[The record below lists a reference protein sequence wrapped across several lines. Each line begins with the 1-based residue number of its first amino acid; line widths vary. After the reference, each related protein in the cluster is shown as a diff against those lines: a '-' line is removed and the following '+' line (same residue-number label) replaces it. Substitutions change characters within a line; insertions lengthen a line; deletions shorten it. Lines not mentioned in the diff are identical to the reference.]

1 MKKKNVSLRL
11 SIVLIIAAFFL
22 MVPVNAKWIIN
33 RPADCTESVS
43 PYKKQEAT
51 VVAYVDSDTLGN
63 QYTSVEAALAAA
75 SKINDGQRHQVVV
88 IPGKD
93 PVKDP
98 VIPVIIKQN
107 CVVSNNVTLV
117 VPYGNAQSP
126 VTQFAGVVNSNFALL
141 NASPDCILIIDDQVK
156 VLVDNGGQIL
166 VNGQVGANSSNPG
179 HSSGIGRTTGCTY
192 GQYAAIYRSSS
203 SSIEIK
209 GGSMDCWGLIREV
222 TKSVDYLDNVSYKL
236 TDGLNSSS
244 NSSLISVDGGTI
256 NLPFTVYD
264 WQGGAA
270 SVRMVAGYD
279 NTTSKA
285 DKVAAAADAVTQSY
299 IFPMEKFDCPNIYPK
314 MAFSNKAILSGNLS
328 VIMDNSV
335 QPFVKPLVAEN
346 GLIQYKSG
354 TVCWD
359 FENNHNKSDKI
370 KYLQQLDNHKTY
382 IECSQ
387 MTGSIGSMSVA
398 LTVSGISKNVDT
410 SDYFLPLGSQFSI
423 TVGNGSSFNVSNK
436 IVLFPGCDFLV
447 EEGAKC
453 KFSADACALYSP
465 SESGKFSIIHPSS
478 LWTSIR
484 NRKCSSPFS
493 GSCTIVNQGTIEF
506 SGKHG
511 FGGNIVGNQPSSSPH
526 SKDVAVF
533 LPQYKSNGAYDTIQ
547 KAKNLYKYNGKT
559 R

>member
-33 RPADCTESVS
+33 RPADCTGSVS
-43 PYKKQEAT
+43 PYKKQKAT

-63 QYTSVEAALAAA
+63 KYTSVEAALAAA

-98 VIPVIIKQN
+98 VIIKQN
-107 CVVSNNVTLV
+107 CVVANNVTLV
-117 VPYGNAQSP
+117 VPYGNAKSP

-179 HSSGIGRTTGCTY
+179 LSSGIGRTTGCTF
-192 GQYAAIYRSSS
+192 GQHAAIYRSSN

-222 TKSVDYLDNVSYKL
+222 TKSVDHLDNVSYKL

-256 NLPFTVYD
+256 TLPFTVYD

-270 SVRMVAGYD
+270 SLRMVAGYD
-279 NTTSKA
+279 NKPGTI
-285 DKVAAAADAVTQSY
+285 DKLLAGLGSLFNSSY

-314 MAFSNKAILSGNLS
+314 MAFSNKAILDGNLS
-328 VIMDNSV
+328 VYMDNSV

-346 GLIQYKSG
+346 GLIKYTKG
-354 TVCWD
+354 TVYWD

-387 MTGSIGSMSVA
+387 VEGSIGSRSVT
-398 LTVSGISKNVDT
+398 LTVSGIHKDIDT
-410 SDYFLPLGSQFSI
+410 SNFFLPLGSQFSI
-423 TVGNGSSFNVSNK
+423 TVGNGSSFDVSNK

-447 EEGAKC
+447 EEGATC

-465 SESGKFSIIHPSS
+465 SESGSFLPGGEILVWNKRQFSNPFVGSS
-478 LWTSIR
+478 NIS
-484 NRKCSSPFS
+484 NK
-493 GSCTIVNQGTIEF
+493 GTISFE
-506 SGKHG
+506 GKHS
-511 FGGNIVGNQPSSSPH
+511 FGGNINGKQPTKSPTT
-526 SKDVAVF
+526 KNVEVF
-533 LPQYKSNGAYDTIQ
+533 LPKYKSSGAYDTIQ
-547 KAKNLYKYNGKT
+547 KAKNLYKYNEKT

>member
-1 MKKKNVSLRL
+1 MKKKNFYLRGSAL
-11 SIVLIIAAFFL
+11 LVLLVLFAIF
-22 MVPVNAKWIIN
+22 PVNAMWIIN
-33 RPADCTESVS
+33 HPADCTGSAGPKTSENT
-43 PYKKQEAT
+43 A
-51 VVAYVDSDTLGN
+51 VAYIDEN
-63 QYTSVEAALAAA
+63 KANYRYTSVEGALAAA
-75 SKINDGQRHQVVV
+75 SNLKDGQKHNVVV

-93 PVKDP
+93 
-98 VIPVIIKQN
+98 PVIIKQN

-179 HSSGIGRTTGCTY
+179 LSSGIGRTTGCTF
-192 GQYAAIYRSSS
+192 GQHAAIYRSSS

-222 TKSVDYLDNVSYKL
+222 TKSVDYLDRVSYEL

-244 NSSLISVDGGTI
+244 NSSLISVDGGII

-270 SVRMVAGYD
+270 SLRMVAGYD
-279 NTTSKA
+279 NKA
-285 DKVAAAADAVTQSY
+285 GIVDKFLAGLGSLSSSC

-314 MAFSNKAILSGNLS
+314 MAFSNKAILKGNLS

-335 QPFVKPLVAEN
+335 QPFVKPLVAEK
-346 GLIQYKSG
+346 GLIQYTKG
-354 TVCWD
+354 TIYWD

-370 KYLQQLDNHKTY
+370 KYLQQMDNHKTY

-387 MTGSIGSMSVA
+387 VDGSIGSMSVA
-398 LTVSGISKNVDT
+398 LTVSGISKDVDT
-410 SDYFLPLGSQFSI
+410 SKFFLPLGSQFSI
-423 TVGNGSSFNVSNK
+423 TVGNGSSFDVSNK
-436 IVLFPGCDFLV
+436 IVLFPGGDFLV
-447 EEGAKC
+447 EEGATC

-465 SESGKFSIIHPSS
+465 SESGSFLPGGEVLVWNKRQFSNPFDGSS
-478 LWTSIR
+478 NIS
-484 NRKCSSPFS
+484 NK
-493 GSCTIVNQGTIEF
+493 GTISFE
-506 SGKHG
+506 GNHY
-511 FGGNIVGNQPSSSPH
+511 FGGNIVGKQPTNSPDKKH
-526 SKDVAVF
+526 KNVEVF
-533 LPQYKSNGAYDTIQ
+533 LPKYKSSGAYDTIQ

>member
-1 MKKKNVSLRL
+1 MKKKNVFLRL

-22 MVPVNAKWIIN
+22 MVPVDAKWIIN
-33 RPADCTESVS
+33 RPADCTGSVS
-43 PYKKQEAT
+43 PSKKQKAT

-93 PVKDP
+93 PVKDS

-179 HSSGIGRTTGCTY
+179 HPSGIGRTTGCTY

-264 WQGGAA
+264 WQGGLA
-270 SVRMVAGYD
+270 SIKMVAGCD
-279 NTTSKA
+279 NTANKY
-285 DKVAAAADAVTQSY
+285 AAAALAASQSC

-314 MAFSNKAILSGNLS
+314 MAFSNKAILDGNLS

-346 GLIQYKSG
+346 GLVQYTKG
-354 TVCWD
+354 TIYWD

-387 MTGSIGSMSVA
+387 MTGAIGSMSVA
-398 LTVSGISKNVDT
+398 LTVSGISKDVDT

-423 TVGNGSSFNVSNK
+423 TVGNGSSFDVSNK

-447 EEGAKC
+447 EEGATC
-453 KFSADACALYSP
+453 SFSADACALYSP
-465 SESGKFSIIHPSS
+465 SESGEFKPPFAKKRPYY
-478 LWTSIR
+478 
-484 NRKCSSPFS
+484 SPVT
-493 GSCTIVNQGTIEF
+493 GSCTIVNHGTINF
-506 SGKHG
+506 SRKLLGGYG
-511 FGGNIVGNQPSSSPH
+511 FGGKIVGNQPTNSPD
-526 SKDVAVF
+526 SKDVAVD
-533 LPQYKSNGAYDTIQ
+533 LPQYNSSGAYEKIQ
-547 KAKNLYKYNGKT
+547 KAKNLYKYIGKT

>member
-1 MKKKNVSLRL
+1 MKKKNVFLRL

-22 MVPVNAKWIIN
+22 MVPVDAKWIIN
-33 RPADCTESVS
+33 RPADCTGSVS
-43 PYKKQEAT
+43 PSKKQKAT

-93 PVKDP
+93 PVKDS

-156 VLVDNGGQIL
+156 VLVDNGGPIL
-166 VNGQVGANSSNPG
+166 VNGQVGANSSKPG

-270 SVRMVAGYD
+270 SLRMVAGYD
-279 NTTSKA
+279 NKPGTA
-285 DKVAAAADAVTQSY
+285 DKLLAGFGSLFKSSY

-314 MAFSNKAILSGNLS
+314 MAFFNKAILDGNLS

-346 GLIQYKSG
+346 GLIQYTKG
-354 TVCWD
+354 TIYWD

-387 MTGSIGSMSVA
+387 VAGSIGSMSVA
-398 LTVSGISKNVDT
+398 LTVGRLHKDVDT
-410 SDYFLPLGSQFSI
+410 SNFFLPLGPQFLI

-436 IVLFPGCDFLV
+436 IVLLPGCDFLV
-447 EEGAKC
+447 EKGATC

-465 SESGKFSIIHPSS
+465 SESG
-478 LWTSIR
+478 
-484 NRKCSSPFS
+484 RKYYLPTMVEYRSYLSPFS
-493 GSCTIVNQGTIEF
+493 GSCTIFNQGTISF
-506 SGKHG
+506 SDNIS
-511 FGGNIVGNQPSSSPH
+511 FGGNIVENQPTNSPH
-526 SKDVAVF
+526 SKDVAVY
-533 LPQYKSNGAYDTIQ
+533 LPQYNSSGAYDKIQ
-547 KAKNLYKYNGKT
+547 RAKNFYKYNGKT

>member
-33 RPADCTESVS
+33 RPADCTGSVS

-51 VVAYVDSDTLGN
+51 VVAYVDSDTLEN
-63 QYTSVEAALAAA
+63 KYTSVEAALAAA
-75 SKINDGQRHQVVV
+75 SKKNDGQKHQVVV
-88 IPGKD
+88 IPGTD
-93 PVKDP
+93 PV
-98 VIPVIIKQN
+98 IKQN
-107 CVVSNNVTLV
+107 CVVSNNVELV
-117 VPYGNAQSP
+117 VPYGNAKSP

-141 NASPDCILIIDDQVK
+141 NASPDCILTIDDQVK
-156 VLVDNGGQIL
+156 VLVDNGGKIL

-179 HSSGIGRTTGCTY
+179 LSSGIGRTTGCTF
-192 GQYAAIYRSSS
+192 GQHAAIYRSSS

-222 TKSVDYLDNVSYKL
+222 TKSVDYLDRVSYKL

-279 NTTSKA
+279 NTTSTIVKG
-285 DKVAAAADAVTQSY
+285 AAAADAVTKSY

-314 MAFSNKAILSGNLS
+314 MAFSNKAILDGNLS
-328 VIMDNSV
+328 VYMDNSV
-335 QPFVKPLVAEN
+335 QLFVKPLVAET
-346 GLIQYKSG
+346 GLIQYTSG
-354 TVCWD
+354 TIYWD

-387 MTGSIGSMSVA
+387 VDGSIGSMSVK
-398 LTVSGISKNVDT
+398 LTVSSISKNVDT

-423 TVGNGSSFNVSNK
+423 TVGNGSSFDVSNK

-447 EEGAKC
+447 EEGAAC
-453 KFSADACALYSP
+453 SFSADACALYSP
-465 SESGKFSIIHPSS
+465 SESGTFSIRS
-478 LWTSIR
+478 LVSSIR
-484 NRKCSSPFS
+484 NRSFLSPFS
-493 GSCTIVNQGTIEF
+493 GSCTIVNHGTITF
-506 SGKHG
+506 SGRNG
-511 FGGNIVGNQPSSSPH
+511 FGGNIVGNQPSKSPQ
-526 SKDVAVF
+526 SKDVAVY
-533 LPQYKSNGAYDTIQ
+533 LPQYNSSGAYDKIQ
-547 KAKNLYKYNGKT
+547 RAKNFYKYNGKT

>member
-1 MKKKNVSLRL
+1 MKKKNVFLRL

-22 MVPVNAKWIIN
+22 MVPVNAKWILN
-33 RPADCTESVS
+33 RPADCTGSVS
-43 PYKKQEAT
+43 PYKKQKTT

-63 QYTSVEAALAAA
+63 KYTSVDAALAAA
-75 SKINDGQRHQVVV
+75 SKINDGQQHQVVV

-93 PVKDP
+93 PVKD
-98 VIPVIIKQN
+98 PVIIKQN

-156 VLVDNGGQIL
+156 VLVDNGGKIL
-166 VNGQVGANSSNPG
+166 VNGQVGANSSYPD
-179 HSSGIGRTTGCTY
+179 HPLGIGRTTGCTY

-222 TKSVDYLDNVSYKL
+222 TKSVDHLDNVSYKL

-244 NSSLISVDGGTI
+244 NSSLISADGGTI

-270 SVRMVAGYD
+270 SLRMVAGYD
-279 NTTSKA
+279 NKPGTI
-285 DKVAAAADAVTQSY
+285 DKLLAGIGSLLNSSY

-314 MAFSNKAILSGNLS
+314 MAFSNKAILDGNLS
-328 VIMDNSV
+328 VYMDNSV
-335 QPFVKPLVAEN
+335 QCFVKPLVAEK
-346 GLIQYKSG
+346 GLIQYTSG
-354 TVCWD
+354 TIYWD

-387 MTGSIGSMSVA
+387 VTGSIGSMSVA
-398 LTVSGISKNVDT
+398 LTVSGISKDVNT
-410 SDYFLPLGSQFSI
+410 SAYFLPLGSQFSI

-436 IVLFPGCDFLV
+436 IVLLPGCDFLV
-447 EEGAKC
+447 EKGAIC
-453 KFSADACALYSP
+453 DFSADACALYSP
-465 SESGKFSIIHPSS
+465 SESGTYRIHGK
-478 LWTSIR
+478 
-484 NRKCSSPFS
+484 KCSYLSPFPDGS
-493 GSCTIVNQGTIEF
+493 SCTIVNHGTINF
-506 SGKHG
+506 SYQTGLLSGKNH
-511 FGGNIVGNQPSSSPH
+511 FGGNIVGNQPTKSPQ
-526 SKDVAVF
+526 SNEVEVY

>member
-1 MKKKNVSLRL
+1 MKKKNFYLRGSAL
-11 SIVLIIAAFFL
+11 LVLLVLFAIF
-22 MVPVNAKWIIN
+22 PVNAMWIIN
-33 RPADCTESVS
+33 HPADCTGSAGPKTSENT
-43 PYKKQEAT
+43 A
-51 VVAYVDSDTLGN
+51 VAYIDEN
-63 QYTSVEAALAAA
+63 KANYRYTSVEGALAAA
-75 SKINDGQRHQVVV
+75 SNLKDGQKHNVVV

-93 PVKDP
+93 
-98 VIPVIIKQN
+98 PVIIKQN

-141 NASPDCILIIDDQVK
+141 NASPDCILTIDDQVK

-179 HSSGIGRTTGCTY
+179 LSSGIGRTTGCTF
-192 GQYAAIYRSSS
+192 GQHAAIYRSSS
-203 SSIEIK
+203 SCIEIK

-222 TKSVDYLDNVSYKL
+222 TKSVDHLDNVSYKL

-270 SVRMVAGYD
+270 SVKMVAGCD
-279 NTTSKA
+279 NTYDT
-285 DKVAAAADAVTQSY
+285 AAAAALAVSQSC
-299 IFPMEKFDCPNIYPK
+299 IFPMRKFDCPNIYPK
-314 MAFSNKAILSGNLS
+314 MAFSNKAILDGKLS
-328 VIMDNSV
+328 VYMDNSV

-354 TVCWD
+354 TVYWD

-382 IECSQ
+382 IKCSRVN
-387 MTGSIGSMSVA
+387 GSIGSMSVKLKA
-398 LTVSGISKNVDT
+398 SIFSKEVNT
-410 SDYFLPLGSQFSI
+410 SSYFLPLGSQFSI
-423 TVGNGSSFNVSNK
+423 IVGNGSSFDVSNK

-447 EEGAKC
+447 EEGATC
-453 KFSADACALYSP
+453 KFSADACSLYSP
-465 SESGKFSIIHPSS
+465 SESGTFNTGIWPAYVV
-478 LWTSIR
+478 R
-484 NRKCSSPFS
+484 NRACSNPFD
-493 GSCTIVNQGTIEF
+493 GSSNISNKGTISFE
-506 SGKHG
+506 GNHY
-511 FGGNIVGNQPSSSPH
+511 FGGNIVGKQPTNSPDKKH
-526 SKDVAVF
+526 KNVEVF
-533 LPQYKSNGAYDTIQ
+533 LPKYTSNGAYDTIQ
-547 KAKNLYKYNGKT
+547 KAKNFYKYNGKT

>member
-1 MKKKNVSLRL
+1 MKKKNFYLRGSAL
-11 SIVLIIAAFFL
+11 LVLLVLFAIF
-22 MVPVNAKWIIN
+22 PVNAMWIIN
-33 RPADCTESVS
+33 HPADCTGSAGPKTSENT
-43 PYKKQEAT
+43 A
-51 VVAYVDSDTLGN
+51 VAYIDEN
-63 QYTSVEAALAAA
+63 KANYRYTSVEGALAAA
-75 SKINDGQRHQVVV
+75 SNLKDGQKHNVVV

-93 PVKDP
+93 
-98 VIPVIIKQN
+98 PVIIKQN

-141 NASPDCILIIDDQVK
+141 NASPDCILTIDDQVK

-179 HSSGIGRTTGCTY
+179 LSSGIGRTTGCTF
-192 GQYAAIYRSSS
+192 GQHAAIYRSSS
-203 SSIEIK
+203 SCIEIK

-222 TKSVDYLDNVSYKL
+222 TKSVDHLDNVSYKL

-270 SVRMVAGYD
+270 SVKMVAGCD
-279 NTTSKA
+279 NTYDT
-285 DKVAAAADAVTQSY
+285 AAAAALAVSQSC
-299 IFPMEKFDCPNIYPK
+299 IFPMRKFDCPNIYPK
-314 MAFSNKAILSGNLS
+314 MAFSNKAILDGKLS
-328 VIMDNSV
+328 VYMDNSV

-354 TVCWD
+354 TVYWD

-382 IECSQ
+382 IKCSRVN
-387 MTGSIGSMSVA
+387 GSIGSMSVKLKA
-398 LTVSGISKNVDT
+398 SIFSKKVNT
-410 SDYFLPLGSQFSI
+410 SSYFLPLGSQFSI
-423 TVGNGSSFNVSNK
+423 TVGNGSSFDVSNK

-447 EEGAKC
+447 EEGATC
-453 KFSADACALYSP
+453 KFSADACSLYSP
-465 SESGKFSIIHPSS
+465 SESGTFNTGIGPAYVV
-478 LWTSIR
+478 R
-484 NRKCSSPFS
+484 NRACSNPFD
-493 GSCTIVNQGTIEF
+493 GSSNISNKGTISFE
-506 SGKHG
+506 GNHY
-511 FGGNIVGNQPSSSPH
+511 FGGNIVGKQPTNSPDKKH
-526 SKDVAVF
+526 KNVEVF
-533 LPQYKSNGAYDTIQ
+533 LPKYTSNGAYDTIQ
-547 KAKNLYKYNGKT
+547 KAKNFYKYNGKT